1 MGKIQKFRR
10 NMISLK
16 NLTQNIKYYFIFY
29 PTTKRTGI
37 YYLYLIEKPF
47 IIEIQG
53 NDL

>member
-1 MGKIQKFRR
+1 
-10 NMISLK
+10 MISLK

-37 YYLYLIEKPF
+37 YLYLIEKPF
-47 IIEIQG
+47 IIENQG